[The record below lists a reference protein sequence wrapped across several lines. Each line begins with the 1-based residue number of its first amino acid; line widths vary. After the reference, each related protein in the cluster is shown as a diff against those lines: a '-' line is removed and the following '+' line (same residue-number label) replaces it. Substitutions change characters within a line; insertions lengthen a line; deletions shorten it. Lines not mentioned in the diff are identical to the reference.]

1 MTIYEV
7 MRGFLDD
14 LFPTAIITTYD
25 SVLEL
30 TAFVMTYILIF
41 GLIIIPLWK
50 IATYM
55 MRVGKR

>member
-30 TAFVMTYILIF
+30 TAFAMTYILVF

-50 IATYM
+50 IATYFLK
-55 MRVGKR
+55 VGKR

>member
-50 IATYM
+50 IATYF

>member
-30 TAFVMTYILIF
+30 TAL
-41 GLIIIPLWK
+41 
-50 IATYM
+50 
-55 MRVGKR
+55 

>member
-14 LFPTAIITTYD
+14 LFPTVIITTYD